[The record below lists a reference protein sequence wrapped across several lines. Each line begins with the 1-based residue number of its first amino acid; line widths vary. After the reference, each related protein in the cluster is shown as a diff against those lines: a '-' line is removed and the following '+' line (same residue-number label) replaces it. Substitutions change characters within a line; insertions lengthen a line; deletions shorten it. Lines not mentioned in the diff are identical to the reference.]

1 MGRKEYSKPW
11 PSRTRVWTLGAIL
24 LTGVFFV
31 GAVWFDG
38 YENWTAAQRL
48 YLSDYLRS
56 GARGQAGAKMQ
67 SKYTLLEGI
76 DAKGRMRMVI
86 DDEVKAEK
94 GADGRYGYVLTDDGI
109 RDGLVRLQFVPGAY
123 YDGGIHDLLG
133 RFVFKNQTL
142 WDFAARPFYT
152 LWRSSWRRCSSRSR
166 RIERGGL

>member
-1 MGRKEYSKPW
+1 
-11 PSRTRVWTLGAIL
+11 
-24 LTGVFFV
+24 
-31 GAVWFDG
+31 
-38 YENWTAAQRL
+38 
-48 YLSDYLRS
+48 
-56 GARGQAGAKMQ
+56 
-67 SKYTLLEGI
+67 
-76 DAKGRMRMVI
+76 
-86 DDEVKAEK
+86 
-94 GADGRYGYVLTDDGI
+94 VLTDDGI